1 MQKLNLPT
9 YNFKLKNSQNKTL
22 IFDKLRKKYV
32 VLTPEEWVRQ
42 HFVHFLIDQK
52 KYPETLIAIEKQ
64 LTINNLKKRTDIL
77 IFNSDG
83 KPEVVIECKAP
94 SIKISQKTFDQIA
107 RYNMTLKTDL
117 LVVTNGIQHYI
128 CIMDHQNK
136 RYHFLKEIPKATFL
150 GWPII
155 KSIGGKCVDDYLT
168 KDEKYVISK
177 EDRHPNAKGHI
188 QIAKHLHELL

>member
-1 MQKLNLPT
+1 MQTLNLPT

-107 RYNMTLKTDL
+107 RYNLQLKADFL
-117 LVVTNGIQHYI
+117 IER
-128 CIMDHQNK
+128 MD
-136 RYHFLKEIPKATFL
+136 
-150 GWPII
+150 
-155 KSIGGKCVDDYLT
+155 
-168 KDEKYVISK
+168 
-177 EDRHPNAKGHI
+177 
-188 QIAKHLHELL
+188 

>member
-1 MQKLNLPT
+1 MQTLNLPT

-83 KPEVVIECKAP
+83 KPEVIIECKAP

-107 RYNMTLKTDL
+107 RYNLQLKAEFL
-117 LVVTNGIQHYI
+117 IVTNGLTHFYCKMEFKNKTYI
-128 CIMDHQNK
+128 
-136 RYHFLKEIPKATFL
+136 FLKNLPDY
-150 GWPII
+150 
-155 KSIGGKCVDDYLT
+155 KS
-168 KDEKYVISK
+168 
-177 EDRHPNAKGHI
+177 
-188 QIAKHLHELL
+188 

>member
-1 MQKLNLPT
+1 MQTLNLPT

-107 RYNMTLKTDL
+107 RYNLQLKADFL
-117 LVVTNGIQHYI
+117 IVTNGFQ
-128 CIMDHQNK
+128 K
-136 RYHFLKEIPKATFL
+136 
-150 GWPII
+150 
-155 KSIGGKCVDDYLT
+155 
-168 KDEKYVISK
+168 
-177 EDRHPNAKGHI
+177 
-188 QIAKHLHELL
+188 